1 MYPTRYSWR
10 LTQWIRQRQEGLA
23 FCLRF
28 SLYTLL
34 AFLLLYALHDLFVV
48 PFTRYIALLT
58 YILLRAVGTKAWVA
72 GSSIGIPGFAVE
84 IKNNCN
90 AIYEIGLY
98 AAAIFAYP
106 APIRQRLAGFLL
118 GAGVLYLVNL
128 LRVISLL
135 AIGRYWPGGFQPAH
149 VYVWQAL
156 FLAVVAALWLGWV
169 GRVRPVA

>member
-10 LTQWIRQRQEGLA
+10 LTQWIRQRQDGLR
-23 FCLRF
+23 FSLRF

-34 AFLLLYALHDLFVV
+34 AFLLLYALEGLLVV
-48 PFTRYIALLT
+48 PFTRRIAWLT
-58 YILLRAVGTKAWVA
+58 YILLRAVGAKAWVA
-72 GSSIGIPGFAVE
+72 GSSIGVPGFTVE

-135 AIGRYWPGGFQPAH
+135 AIGRYWPWGFQQAH